1 MPALKA
7 IEKRSASP
15 PSVRVAAACN
25 TCNTSDRDEEEACSG
40 RWRAELREDRVLN
53 DFALRPRHA
62 VPPPSRS
69 LAPSFFWYGG
79 GVTRRTPQFAGIALC
94 TDFPI
99 LASLSRIFSELPYK
113 PRYIKVYPALSSL
126 SLPPAEVLDHFCSAD
141 MIKWTVRSMRV
152 KLPTWKSWI
161 FYIMHS

>member
-62 VPPPSRS
+62 ASSTLPLSPRGSS
-69 LAPSFFWYGG
+69 SGG
-79 GVTRRTPQFAGIALC
+79 EVTRRTPQIAGI
-94 TDFPI
+94 
-99 LASLSRIFSELPYK
+99 
-113 PRYIKVYPALSSL
+113 
-126 SLPPAEVLDHFCSAD
+126 
-141 MIKWTVRSMRV
+141 
-152 KLPTWKSWI
+152 
-161 FYIMHS
+161 MH